1 MAEKILLASASP
13 RRRQLMEYLQIP
25 FTAVSVD
32 ADETMPEDCIPS
44 EAVVMIAARKARAAK
59 ELPEAAGSTIVA
71 ADTIVVLDGE
81 IFGKPS
87 DEAEAC
93 AMLRRLSGREH
104 TVYTGV
110 CMFTS
115 DGRSMTFCDAS
126 EVIFYPLSDRQ
137 IKEYV
142 ASGEPM
148 DKAGAYGIQGAGALL
163 VEGVRG
169 NFYNVMGL
177 PIARLSREL
186 KRLWGEEM

>member
-1 MAEKILLASASP
+1 
-13 RRRQLMEYLQIP
+13 
-25 FTAVSVD
+25 
-32 ADETMPEDCIPS
+32 
-44 EAVVMIAARKARAAK
+44 
-59 ELPEAAGSTIVA
+59 
-71 ADTIVVLDGE
+71 
-81 IFGKPS
+81 
-87 DEAEAC
+87 
-93 AMLRRLSGREH
+93 
-104 TVYTGV
+104 
-110 CMFTS
+110 
-115 DGRSMTFCDAS
+115 MTFCDAS

-186 KRLWGEEM
+186 KRLWGEEL